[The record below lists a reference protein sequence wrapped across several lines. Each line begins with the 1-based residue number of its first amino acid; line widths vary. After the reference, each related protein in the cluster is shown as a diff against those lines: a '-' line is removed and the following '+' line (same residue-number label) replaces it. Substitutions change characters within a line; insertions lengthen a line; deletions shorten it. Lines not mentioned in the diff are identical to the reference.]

1 MRELGTGDVA
11 DIVQETNGVLLRYL
25 SQNVRR
31 KDIDHQTT
39 FTCQVVSIHF
49 RTQCKTYRDHVL
61 FTACLTCDN
70 GLGCVA
76 VFEGTLVDS
85 ISHCTCTGFTVTAV
99 LATSGKNE
107 SRTVRTNRRNNSQ
120 PAKRMHLELLI
131 LTSHPPRGHSFQSES
146 LGCLHR
152 TCTTYH

>member
-1 MRELGTGDVA
+1 M
-11 DIVQETNGVLLRYL
+11 
-25 SQNVRR
+25 
-31 KDIDHQTT
+31 
-39 FTCQVVSIHF
+39 
-49 RTQCKTYRDHVL
+49 
-61 FTACLTCDN
+61 FTACLACDN

-76 VFEGTLVDS
+76 VLEGTLVDS

-99 LATSGKNE
+99 LATSGK
-107 SRTVRTNRRNNSQ
+107 
-120 PAKRMHLELLI
+120 KREQNGKYKQKEHQSTCERVHLELLI